1 MPERVFVHIGLPKT
15 GTTYVQNLLYAN
27 AEAFARQGI
36 TVVGRHALHYE
47 AASELANAK
56 PAQRDE
62 LPTGRWAKV
71 CKRVADAKT
80 PTVVFS
86 NERYSLA
93 RSGGV
98 ARLAG
103 SFPNQELHVIVT
115 VRDLVAAEPSAWQ
128 EYVKNGGTRS
138 WPDFCAD
145 NAARPGKFRKRR
157 RIRRVLKL
165 WSRHVPP
172 ERIHVVTVPPPGSPR
187 ELIFERF
194 CSVIGADVAALTTL
208 EPERRNSS
216 LDFVATE
223 LLRRLNARD
232 PGLPVKAQRAEIKQ
246 WLANGVLS
254 RRPATTKPVLEGE
267 ALALAR
273 RENRWLVRRL
283 RKGGFDVV
291 GRLAD
296 LRYASRPAP
305 EAASGDAD
313 VSVAEAAEA
322 GAQAPPPAEQG
333 AAESTYDVDPAEL
346 VEVALE
352 AIELLAER
360 SYERGRE
367 LRRRRKPLKDRLPL

>member
-15 GTTYVQNLLYAN
+15 GTTFVQNLLYAN
-27 AEAFARQGI
+27 VTAFAAQGI
-36 TVVGRHALHYE
+36 TVIGRHALHYE
-47 AASELANAK
+47 AASELANSK

-62 LPTGRWAKV
+62 LPTGRWKKV
-71 CKRVADAKT
+71 CKRVRDART

-93 RSGGV
+93 RKRGV
-98 ARLAG
+98 ARIAQ
-103 SFPNQELHVIVT
+103 SFPGAELHVIIT
-115 VRDLVAAEPSAWQ
+115 VRDFVAAEPSAWQ

-138 WPDFCAD
+138 WSEFCAD
-145 NAARPGKFRKRR
+145 NVARPGRFRKRR

-165 WSRHVPP
+165 WSRHLPP
-172 ERIHVVTVPPPGSPR
+172 DRMHVVTVPPPGSPR

-208 EPERRNSS
+208 EPERRNTS

-246 WLANGVLS
+246 WLANGALS
-254 RRPATTKPVLEGE
+254 RRPSAPRPVLEGE

-273 RENRWLVRRL
+273 EENRWLVRRL

-296 LRYASRPAP
+296 LRYASQPTP
-305 EAASGDAD
+305 EAASRDD
-313 VSVAEAAEA
+313 EAPAAAA
-322 GAQAPPPAEQG
+322 GAQEPPAAEQG
-333 AAESTYDVDPAEL
+333 AAESTYVVDPAEL
-346 VEVALE
+346 VEVSLE

-367 LRRRRKPLKDRLPL
+367 LRRRRKSLKDRLAL